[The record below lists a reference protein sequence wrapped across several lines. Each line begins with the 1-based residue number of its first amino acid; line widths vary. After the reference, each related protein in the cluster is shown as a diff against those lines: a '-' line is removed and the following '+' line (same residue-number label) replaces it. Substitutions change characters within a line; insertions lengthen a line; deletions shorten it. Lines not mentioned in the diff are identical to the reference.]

1 MAFSAYS
8 MSFACLSKP
17 SALRIQKGL
26 DLVSYFPAFL
36 DASGSLASRPQ
47 NSLFDHSWFRA
58 WMWSL
63 SRDPISGMPFLLVP
77 SLPSGHLSI
86 QSEWIFLEV
95 YVI

>member
-47 NSLFDHSWFRA
+47 NSLFDHNLKTAYSITVDSVPECEVCPVIRLVA
-58 WMWSL
+58 C
-63 SRDPISGMPFLLVP
+63 PF
-77 SLPSGHLSI
+77 S
-86 QSEWIFLEV
+86 
-95 YVI
+95 